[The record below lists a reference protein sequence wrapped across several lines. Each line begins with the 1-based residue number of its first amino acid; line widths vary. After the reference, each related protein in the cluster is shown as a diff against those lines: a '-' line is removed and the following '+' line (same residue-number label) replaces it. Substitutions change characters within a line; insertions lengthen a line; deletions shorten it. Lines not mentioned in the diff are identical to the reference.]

1 MLDLLH
7 PNNTFLLPL
16 ASRLYA
22 SKTWLLFC
30 LLIIAIQGYV
40 RVDQY
45 PYLLTLF
52 IADIALLALFMP
64 AATEVWACIACKM
77 WLGAIN
83 NILCMNTRENHT
95 SDCKN
100 AQPSKK
106 KGIRHLASP
115 AYELQCLSF
124 ELDFLVSLLFVVWA

>member
-1 MLDLLH
+1 MYLLMLDLLH

-64 AATEVWACIACKM
+64 AATEV
-77 WLGAIN
+77 
-83 NILCMNTRENHT
+83 
-95 SDCKN
+95 
-100 AQPSKK
+100 
-106 KGIRHLASP
+106 
-115 AYELQCLSF
+115 
-124 ELDFLVSLLFVVWA
+124 